1 MPDRA
6 GQIIKALSF
15 QIWLAMVHPEI
26 SIVVSCYDKRDT
38 IGHCVAS
45 LLKQDMDRFEV
56 IVVDDGSTDG
66 SLGTLEVFESHD
78 VLTVVSQKHK
88 GISATRNRGFAAS
101 RGSILLFIDGDCVLE
116 KGSLMELARS
126 FGEEAIGCVGG
137 ELRATNSSSLMAK
150 AVEHMQNEVERK
162 WPFGAV
168 VAYRRSVLERV
179 GLFDERMVA
188 GEDAELYL
196 RTMKLGFRSEINRK
210 IIARTKNPDNPIS
223 FLHQRVKWGGGFR
236 QLTERHPETFTR
248 KIKVCFFWIAAMLL
262 SPSLAL
268 VDARLMWAFPM
279 LVIYNLIRF
288 TPGTIAIY
296 RRTGDAKH
304 CVIIP
309 LLRFLNALAYVLGWS
324 RWRFLELTRRTKRLE
339 PFIRT
344 SAPRK
349 FSFSADL
356 PT

>member
-26 SIVVSCYDKRDT
+26 SIVVSCYNKKDT
-38 IGHCVAS
+38 IGYCVAS
-45 LLKQDMDRFEV
+45 LLEQEMDSFEV

-66 SLGTLEVFESHD
+66 SLRALEALRSHD
-78 VLTVVSQKHK
+78 ALKIIRQNHR
-88 GISATRNRGFAAS
+88 GISATKNRGFAAS
-101 RGSILLFIDGDCVLE
+101 CGSILLFIDGDCVLE
-116 KGSLMELARS
+116 KGSLIELAKS

-137 ELRATNSSSLMAK
+137 ELRATNSSSLIAK

-162 WPFGAV
+162 WPFGAN

-179 GLFDERMVA
+179 GPFDERMVA

-196 RTMKLGFRSEINRK
+196 RTMKLGFRSKINRK
-210 IIARTKNPDNPIS
+210 VIARTKNPDNPAS
-223 FLHQRVKWGGGFR
+223 FFRQRLKWGRGFC
-236 QLTERHPETFTR
+236 QLTERHPETFTG
-248 KIKVCFFWIAAMLL
+248 KIRICFFWIATMLL
-262 SPSLAL
+262 SPSLTL
-268 VDARLMWAFPM
+268 VDIRLVWAIPA

-296 RRTGDAKH
+296 KRTGDAKR
-304 CVIIP
+304 CMIIP
-309 LLRFLNALAYVLGWS
+309 VLRLLNALAYVFGWS
-324 RWRFLELTRRTKRLE
+324 HWRLLELMYRAKRLE
-339 PFIRT
+339 PFTPT
-344 SAPRK
+344 SAPQK
-349 FSFSADL
+349 FSFSVDL